1 MPYDKE
7 LDKEVFKD
15 SKEFGNTKIVIGVYS
30 YNNADPKLQVAR
42 EFKNTDNEWQY
53 SKLGRLTKEEV
64 ESALLMINKAL
75 ELM

>member
-15 SKEFGNTKIVIGVYS
+15 EKEFGNTKIVVGVYS
-30 YNNADPKLQVAR
+30 YNNADPKLQIAR
-42 EFKNTDNEWQY
+42 EIKNTDGQWQY
-53 SKLGRLTKEEV
+53 SKLGRLTKEEA
-64 ESALLMINKAL
+64 ESVMPLITKAL